1 MKCAIRLLLLCH
13 DRRAVAIYTV
23 LAVYRFAV
31 SLPNMM
37 LVSAM
42 STNDLFQ
49 SARLD
54 EQIKGGKK
62 RVSKEDLQ
70 MSPKLTAE
78 TRISWSTHEN
88 A

>member
-1 MKCAIRLLLLCH
+1 MKCAIRLLRLFY

-23 LAVYRFAV
+23 LAAYRFAV

-49 SARLD
+49 SAPLD
-54 EQIKGGKK
+54 EQMKGAKKK
-62 RVSKEDLQ
+62 RREAAK
-70 MSPKLTAE
+70 K
-78 TRISWSTHEN
+78 ICK
-88 A
+88 

>member
-1 MKCAIRLLLLCH
+1 
-13 DRRAVAIYTV
+13 
-23 LAVYRFAV
+23 
-31 SLPNMM
+31 MM

-49 SARLD
+49 SAPLD

-62 RVSKEDLQ
+62 RVSEEDLQ
-70 MSPKLTAE
+70 MSLTFTAE
-78 TRISWSTHEN
+78 TRISWSAHEN

>member
-1 MKCAIRLLLLCH
+1 VKCAIRLLLLCH

-23 LAVYRFAV
+23 LAAYRLAV

-49 SARLD
+49 SAPLG

-62 RVSKEDLQ
+62 RGSKEDLH
-70 MSPKLTAE
+70 MSLKLTAE
-78 TRISWSTHEN
+78 TPISWSAHEN